1 MSESLNFVQNDWT
14 MNINFVKKE
23 MAGLMELKNSPAS
36 CCHSLAKVLDEKE
49 ENIDMTEACCESAA
63 FKIHGR
69 LAGEDRALSCLSFY
83 ASYYSHLMQFVVAFV
98 FCWVSLALLLSHL
111 SHLSCVSAGISSQGI
126 IEGGDRALFCF
137 PLLILRG
144 HSFQHAA
151 VPVCL
156 QSRF

>member
-1 MSESLNFVQNDWT
+1 M
-14 MNINFVKKE
+14 
-23 MAGLMELKNSPAS
+23 
-36 CCHSLAKVLDEKE
+36 LDERE

-83 ASYYSHLMQFVVAFV
+83 VSYYSHLFQFVVAFV

-111 SHLSCVSAGISSQGI
+111 SHLSCVSAEVSSQGR

-137 PLLILRG
+137 PLLKLIS
-144 HSFQHAA
+144 HSLQQAA

-156 QSRF
+156 QSR

>member
-1 MSESLNFVQNDWT
+1 MK
-14 MNINFVKKE
+14 I
-23 MAGLMELKNSPAS
+23 
-36 CCHSLAKVLDEKE
+36 KE

-83 ASYYSHLMQFVVAFV
+83 VSYYSYLMQFVVAFV

-111 SHLSCVSAGISSQGI
+111 SHLSCVSAGVRSQGR

-137 PLLILRG
+137 PLLSEDTVFNMQLSLSVCNLLSGERG
-144 HSFQHAA
+144 RIDCNVNPPLSNTITDDRRVLTF
-151 VPVCL
+151 VCHCL
-156 QSRF
+156 LV